1 MISNEVESVWAALK
15 EVLDPELPISI
26 VDMGLVYDVR
36 VEGSRA
42 ELDMTFTATACPCMD
57 FIMYDIKARLLQE
70 PFIEEVE
77 INVVW
82 DPPWTN
88 ERLTPEGRELLR
100 AFGVSA

>member
-1 MISNEVESVWAALK
+1 MLNVESVWNALK
-15 EVLDPELPISI
+15 DVLDPELPISI

-57 FIMYDIKARLLQE
+57 FIMYDIKARLMQV
-70 PFIEEVE
+70 PSIEEVE

-88 ERLTPEGRELLR
+88 ERLTPEGRLLLR